1 MIYLF
6 FSVILFACN
15 NVLWKKHLQE
25 APLLLLVSYR
35 ALLTTLIASALLFS
49 EYRLF
54 DLFGFPWVRI
64 TLGSLFGAIGL
75 FCMLTV
81 IKNASLQWLGI
92 YNLLGI
98 LFTSSYLYFFETN
111 YEIQSIA
118 GILLIVFGYV
128 FYLYQNKKS
137 SQKLTLKQHI
147 YMLVMT
153 LSFGIASLIHWKNL
167 EGDVPA
173 IFILSNQEA
182 TVFLISSVLVWM
194 KKPSI
199 SVVENLKHYFPKVF
213 LMASIIFLALLFSFM
228 GLKITN
234 PVISSIIF
242 LSTPLLTI
250 VFSSLYFKEKLTF
263 YHVLS
268 ILCIAS
274 GAFLLHYQTV

>member
-6 FSVILFACN
+6 LSVILFACN

-25 APLLLLVSYR
+25 APLLLLVAYR

-81 IKNASLQWLGI
+81 IKYASLQWLGI

-98 LFTSSYLYFFETN
+98 LFTSSYLYFFDTN

-128 FYLYQNKKS
+128 FYLYQNKNS

-194 KKPSI
+194 KKTSI
-199 SVVENLKHYFPKVF
+199 PVVENLKQYFPKVF

-250 VFSSLYFKEKLTF
+250 VFSS
-263 YHVLS
+263 
-268 ILCIAS
+268 
-274 GAFLLHYQTV
+274 

>member
-1 MIYLF
+1 
-6 FSVILFACN
+6 
-15 NVLWKKHLQE
+15 
-25 APLLLLVSYR
+25 
-35 ALLTTLIASALLFS
+35 
-49 EYRLF
+49 
-54 DLFGFPWVRI
+54 
-64 TLGSLFGAIGL
+64 
-75 FCMLTV
+75 
-81 IKNASLQWLGI
+81 
-92 YNLLGI
+92 LGI
-98 LFTSSYLYFFETN
+98 LFTGSYLYFFETN

-128 FYLYQNKKS
+128 FYLYQNKNS

-199 SVVENLKHYFPKVF
+199 PVVENLKQYFPKVF

-242 LSTPLLTI
+242 LATPLLTI

-274 GAFLLHYQTV
+274 GAFLIHYQTV

>member
-6 FSVILFACN
+6 LSVILFACN

-25 APLLLLVSYR
+25 APLLLLVAYR

-64 TLGSLFGAIGL
+64 TLGSLVGAIGL
-75 FCMLTV
+75 LCMLTV

-128 FYLYQNKKS
+128 FYLYQNKNS

-147 YMLVMT
+147 YMLIMT
-153 LSFGIASLIHWKNL
+153 LSFGIASLIHWKNM

-199 SVVENLKHYFPKVF
+199 SVVENLKQYFPKVF

-263 YHVLS
+263 NHVLS